1 MPGANFT
8 GDGKKDI
15 SNNPTSTSN
24 PEHGSRST
32 NSDIKFT
39 GKGAMD
45 AGKVNQK
52 TQPNM
57 SKADGKGPIKFT
69 GDGSKGI

>member
-8 GDGKKDI
+8 GNGQKDV
-15 SNNPTSTSN
+15 SHNPASTGN

-32 NSDIKFT
+32 DSDITFT
-39 GKGAMD
+39 GKGSQD

-52 TQPNM
+52 TQP
-57 SKADGKGPIKFT
+57 STKSADGKGPVSFT
-69 GDGSKGI
+69 GDI